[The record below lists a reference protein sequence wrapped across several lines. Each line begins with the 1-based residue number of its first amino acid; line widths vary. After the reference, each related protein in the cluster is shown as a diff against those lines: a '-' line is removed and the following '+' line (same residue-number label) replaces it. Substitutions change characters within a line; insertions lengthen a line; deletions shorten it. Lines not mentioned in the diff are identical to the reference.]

1 MSDYKQLSD
10 FAATELVAASDLIY
24 SENATTEVEQKTTVA
39 QLQYFVLSPI
49 ATGSSTDAGTLLD
62 TDTTPIGRA
71 GLFQTTLAK
80 IKAYVLSALSTGSS
94 PTAGALTGAEI
105 VPVSRG
111 TGLLQTTTAAI
122 AALAVGDLAP
132 QRQSIPV
139 LTAGQANYVTTG
151 YTPGIINVFIAGVR
165 ISPSGYQATDGTN
178 ITITDPNVLA
188 MLVPGMTIDTDA
200 ALSVSVSDVATVGS
214 VQALD
219 PANMPAVGT
228 LTGAELM
235 TVKQSGSFFQSTLT
249 KIAQYVQ
256 SLFAPMRQS
265 IPVTSNGQATYVTTG
280 YTVGMIDVFVTGI
293 RLNPV
298 QYQALDGTNVTITD
312 TAVLANLVTGMTVD
326 IAAVVGLSV
335 ANAATVGSVNAL
347 IPSNQPTATT
357 FTGTEQVSMLQ
368 GAGLVKNTLA
378 AIGQWM
384 LNTYLGF
391 TQSGTGALPRT
402 IQNKLSDVIS
412 VKDFGAVGDGVT
424 NDANAFTLAD
434 AACVASG
441 ATLDGGGHTY
451 AISSAITL
459 NCGRFR
465 NITFVPASGYT
476 GSAPTFNVDSVV
488 GLCLFDN
495 VSGFNFVGSG
505 ANVRRGTFTGTPT
518 FRTRGHCEWSN
529 NGALLR
535 TTLTAALNTATTFVL
550 PVASAVGWS
559 AGMALAVGGGYFTVQ
574 SVSLA
579 TGANTITLVNN
590 GSAPTLVSG
599 QTRNCASG
607 IYVTLSQNGMNGVSV
622 GDGTSAFSLD
632 IPHGTLTVQNN
643 GWFGFFAWNHS
654 YAGVQEVC
662 GVYAYNNGFI
672 GLGMSWVQYGL
683 IKDNIVL
690 NSGDN
695 GIDIFQATGSVTISG
710 NVSRFN
716 GTEGIFVGSAGDIP
730 QIIGNDFRGN
740 FQYAANLYARTTPT
754 LGMVFVDNDCRDN
767 YIYSVNTTGIQT
779 GRIARCKLGGANTS
793 YSLWMEGSN
802 SGWGITKMVIEDCD
816 FYTPA
821 SGQDIGGNFSPFG
834 GPGVNGS
841 VDFLDLNF
849 FGRFPSILIYNVDT
863 TNSRQRPDVLWTA
876 GSASSLT
883 AAHGSPIQVTVI
895 TYQWLNTAVV
905 SDRVVG
911 VTMRMSTDGS
921 EGTSSAITGATR
933 IVGIEVTNDL
943 ANFIGYARTSQYGYN
958 FTNSTATVRY
968 VTIECGGSKQTIQL
982 TWT

>member
-1 MSDYKQLSD
+1 MTNPINYASTLG
-10 FAATELVAASDLIY
+10 AAVDS
-24 SENATTEVEQKTTVA
+24 
-39 QLQYFVLSPI
+39 
-49 ATGSSTDAGTLLD
+49 
-62 TDTTPIGRA
+62 
-71 GLFQTTLAK
+71 
-80 IKAYVLSALSTGSS
+80 SALETGTGTS
-94 PTAGALTGAEI
+94 AGALTGTEVLA
-105 VPVSRG
+105 VSRG
-111 TGLLQTTTAAI
+111 AGAVQT
-122 AALAVGDLAP
+122 
-132 QRQSIPV
+132 S
-139 LTAGQANYVTTG
+139 
-151 YTPGIINVFIAGVR
+151 
-165 ISPSGYQATDGTN
+165 
-178 ITITDPNVLA
+178 
-188 MLVPGMTIDTDA
+188 
-200 ALSVSVSDVATVGS
+200 
-214 VQALD
+214 
-219 PANMPAVGT
+219 
-228 LTGAELM
+228 
-235 TVKQSGSFFQSTLT
+235 LT
-249 KIAQYVQ
+249 KI
-256 SLFAPMRQS
+256 S
-265 IPVTSNGQATYVTTG
+265 TW
-280 YTVGMIDVFVTGI
+280 MI
-293 RLNPV
+293 
-298 QYQALDGTNVTITD
+298 GT
-312 TAVLANLVTGMTVD
+312 
-326 IAAVVGLSV
+326 
-335 ANAATVGSVNAL
+335 
-347 IPSNQPTATT
+347 
-357 FTGTEQVSMLQ
+357 FQ
-368 GAGLVKNTLA
+368 GF
-378 AIGQWM
+378 I
-384 LNTYLGF
+384 
-391 TQSGTGALPRT
+391 QSGTGAVARSV
-402 IQNKLSDVIS
+402 QSKLSDS
-412 VKDFGAVGDGVT
+412 VSPLDFGAKGDGVT
-424 NDANAFTLAD
+424 NDTTAVTLCD
-434 AACVASG
+434 AACVARGTTFDG
-441 ATLDGGGHTY
+441 AGKTY
-451 AISSAITL
+451 ALSSLITL
-459 NCGRFR
+459 NCGRFK
-465 NITFVPASGYT
+465 NLTFVPASGYT
-476 GSAPTFNVDSVV
+476 GSAPTFNVDSVA
-488 GLCLFDN
+488 GLCLFDG

-505 ANVRRGTFTGTPT
+505 ANIGRGTFTGTPT

-559 AGMALAVGGGYFTVQ
+559 AGMALAVGGGYFTVL

-579 TGANTITLVNN
+579 AGANTITLVNN
-590 GSAPTLVSG
+590 GTAPTLVSG

-607 IYVTLSQNGMNGVSV
+607 IYVSLSQNGMNGVSV

-767 YIYSVNTTGIQT
+767 YIYSINTTGIQT

-802 SGWGITKMVIEDCD
+802 SGWGITKMVVEDCD

-849 FGRFPSILIYNVDT
+849 FGRFPSILIYNVDS

-876 GSASSLT
+876 GTATSLT
-883 AAHGSPIQVTVI
+883 AAHTSPIQVTVT

-958 FTNSTATVRY
+958 FVNSTATVRY